1 MKSFAKFLEEDGA
14 VAANNVGGGQI
25 AGVGVGAMGE
35 PPGKP
40 KFPLMRRKGK
50 RNNHGAAKRRK

>member
-14 VAANNVGGGQI
+14 VAVNNVGGGQI

-40 KFPLMRRKGK
+40 KFPLLRRRNK
-50 RNNHGAAKRRK
+50 RNNNVTKKRR